1 MRRMRLENEKDEDY
15 KDICIDVRYFPKG
28 FFQVATSQGY
38 FPKWQLPKNVQFT
51 KWQLPKCAI
60 FRAATSQVWP
70 SRSARPRS
78 NLAAALG
85 PLAHSNR
92 SARPPLPPAAPQS
105 LTCGKLPHGKLY
117 IWEVATWENTL
128 GKLPLGKMPLGKYL
142 TPMYR
147 WVG

>member
-1 MRRMRLENEKDEDY
+1 MRKMRIIRIYVSMLGT
-15 KDICIDVRYFPKG
+15 FPRVLS
-28 FFQVATSQGY
+28 QVATSQ
-38 FPKWQLPKNVQFT
+38 
-51 KWQLPKCAI
+51 KCAI
-60 FRAATSQVWP
+60 SRAATFQVWP
-70 SRSARPRS
+70 SRSSRPRS

-105 LTCGKLPHGKLY
+105 LTCGKLSLGKLY